1 MGFRYFI
8 MYLRKESKIFKKNP
22 SPDNSVNPFEPEFTS
37 SVRYVRV
44 AQKIAANSRKKLLK
58 KAK

>member
-8 MYLRKESKIFKKNP
+8 MYLRNEFKYLSKSP
-22 SPDNSVNPFEPEFTS
+22 SPDSSGNPFVPEFTS
-37 SVRYVRV
+37 SVRYARA

-58 KAK
+58 KR